1 MADDVVKEMFINES
15 AGSTRLAI
23 VENGQLVELYLERPD
38 HQRMVGSIYKGV
50 VENVI
55 PGMQAAFVDIGY
67 SVNAFLPFAEI
78 ENLNDLD
85 YVTLGE
91 DVLADREPPEEGRS
105 ANGESS
111 PLERPPS
118 RRKRSARGADDKLAA
133 DKSRRNKSGHQD
145 RTRPSGRLQSSKA
158 LPTNIDLKTGQ
169 EILVQIIKE
178 PFAGK
183 GPRVTTDIAIP
194 GRLLVLVQNAN
205 FIGISKKIADKYEVR
220 RLRKIVE
227 SFKPDG
233 FGVIVRTVAEGR
245 DQKVLTKDFNN
256 LWQSWLELE
265 KLFRS
270 RPGPL
275 VLYQDL
281 TTTDSVIRDLLT
293 SDVDKVIIDSKEIYK
308 RLTSYLRDVSPSQ
321 VNLVEFYRGKGTIFS
336 SHDIDGQIDK
346 ILQRKVWLK
355 SGGYIVLEHTEAM
368 LVVDVNSGRFI
379 GKADHEQ
386 NSLKINLE
394 AAREVARQLRLR
406 DIGGL
411 IIIDFIDMQDE
422 ANRKK
427 IYNELVKELKKDRAR
442 VAVSPISEFGLLE
455 MTRERVRLSL
465 FHTMSEEC
473 PTCQGLGRVPSKD
486 AMVTSIDSWL
496 RRFRTHHKDRRLI
509 ITVHPS
515 LAEYLSDTKTKVV
528 KNLMWQHWVF
538 LEIKTDETISL
549 DRFRV
554 YSKRRKTDVTDE
566 V

>member
-1 MADDVVKEMFINES
+1 MADDVVKEMYINES

-23 VENGQLVELYLERPD
+23 VENDRLVELYVERPD

-78 ENLNDLD
+78 GNPESLEDLTLSDDEIEN
-85 YVTLGE
+85 
-91 DVLADREPPEEGRS
+91 EPRGGKNGRQRNS
-105 ANGESS
+105 RGGNGNKPAANAKTQQSN
-111 PLERPPS
+111 RPS
-118 RRKRSARGADDKLAA
+118 RGKPMGKTD
-133 DKSRRNKSGHQD
+133 
-145 RTRPSGRLQSSKA
+145 
-158 LPTNIDLKTGQ
+158 IDLKTGQ
-169 EILVQIIKE
+169 EILVQVIKE

-194 GRLLVLVQNAN
+194 GRLLVLVQNAD

-220 RLRKIVE
+220 RLRKVVE
-227 SFKPDG
+227 SFKPDN
-233 FGVIVRTVAEGR
+233 FGIIVRTISEGR
-245 DQKVLTKDFNN
+245 DQKVLTKDYQN
-256 LWQSWLELE
+256 LWQSWKELE
-265 KLFRS
+265 SLANNK
-270 RPGPL
+270 PGP
-275 VLYQDL
+275 VLLYRDL
-281 TTTDSVIRDLLT
+281 TTIDSVIRDLLT
-293 SDVDKVIIDSKEIYK
+293 SDVDKVIIDSKEICK

-321 VNLVEFYRGKGTIFS
+321 VNLVEYYRGKAPIFS
-336 SHDIDGQIDK
+336 NSDIEGQIDK
-346 ILQRKVWLK
+346 SLQRKVWLK

-394 AAREVARQLRLR
+394 ASREVARQLRLR

-411 IIIDFIDMQDE
+411 IIIDFIDMHED
-422 ANRKK
+422 ANKK
-427 IYNELVKELKKDRAR
+427 KVYSELVKELKKDRAK

-465 FHTMSEEC
+465 LHAVSEEC
-473 PTCQGLGRVPSKD
+473 PTCKGLGRVPSKD
-486 AMVTSIDSWL
+486 SMITSIDSWL
-496 RRFRTHHKDRRLI
+496 RRFRSNHKDRRLV

-515 LAEYLSDTKTKVV
+515 LAGYLKETKSQVV
-528 KNLMWQHWVF
+528 KSFMWQHWVW
-538 LEIKTDETISL
+538 LEIKADEIL
-549 DRFRV
+549 RPDDFHV
-554 YSKRRKTDVTDE
+554 YSKRRKVDVTDE

>member
-1 MADDVVKEMFINES
+1 MADDIVKEMFINET

-23 VENGQLVELYLERPD
+23 VENGRLVELYVERPD

-78 ENLNDLD
+78 GNPES
-85 YVTLGE
+85 
-91 DVLADREPPEEGRS
+91 LADLTLSDDEIDQAPRKNNYGNNR
-105 ANGESS
+105 
-111 PLERPPS
+111 RPS
-118 RRKRSARGADDKLAA
+118 RASNQRSGRNGRKTAPI
-133 DKSRRNKSGHQD
+133 KSG
-145 RTRPSGRLQSSKA
+145 
-158 LPTNIDLKTGQ
+158 IDLTSGQ

-194 GRLLVLVQNAN
+194 GRLLVLVQNAD
-205 FIGISKKIADKYEVR
+205 FIGISKKISDKYEVR
-220 RLRKIVE
+220 RLRKVVE

-233 FGVIVRTVAEGR
+233 FGIIVRTVSEGKNQR
-245 DQKVLTKDFNN
+245 VLAKDFEN
-256 LWQSWLELE
+256 LWRSWKELE
-265 KLFRS
+265 TRANGQ
-270 RPGPL
+270 PGPVL
-275 VLYQDL
+275 LYQDL

-293 SDVDKVIIDSKEIYK
+293 HDVDKVIIDSKEIHK

-321 VNLVEFYRGKGTIFS
+321 VNLVEYYRGKAPIFS
-336 SHDIDGQIDK
+336 NHEIEGQIDK
-346 ILQRKVWLK
+346 TLQRKVWLK

-379 GKADHEQ
+379 GKSDHEQ

-406 DIGGL
+406 DVGGL
-411 IIIDFIDMQDE
+411 IIIDFIDMQEE
-422 ANRKK
+422 ANKRK
-427 IYNELVKELKKDRAR
+427 IYAELVKELKKDRAK

-465 FHTMSEEC
+465 LHSVSDEC
-473 PTCQGLGRVPSKD
+473 PTCKGLGRVPSKD
-486 AMVTSIDSWL
+486 AMITTIDSWL
-496 RRFRTHHKDRRLI
+496 RRFRTNHKDRRLI
-509 ITVHPS
+509 ITVHYS
-515 LAEYLSDTKTKVV
+515 LAEYLRETKSQVV
-528 KNLMWQHWVF
+528 KNFMWQHWVW
-538 LEIKTDETISL
+538 LEIKADDSL
-549 DRFRV
+549 RPDDFRV
-554 YSKRRKTDVTDE
+554 YSKRRKADVTDQ

>member
-1 MADDVVKEMFINES
+1 MADDVVKEMFINET

-23 VENGQLVELYLERPD
+23 VENGRLVELYVERPD

-55 PGMQAAFVDIGY
+55 PGMQAAFVDIDY

-78 ENLNDLD
+78 GNPENLNDL
-85 YVTLGE
+85 TLSDEEIEQAPKRRTNGNNQRPRRGS
-91 DVLADREPPEEGRS
+91 DRRGNRVSRS
-105 ANGESS
+105 GAPVKS
-111 PLERPPS
+111 PV
-118 RRKRSARGADDKLAA
+118 
-133 DKSRRNKSGHQD
+133 
-145 RTRPSGRLQSSKA
+145 
-158 LPTNIDLKTGQ
+158 DLKTGQ
-169 EILVQIIKE
+169 EILVQVIKE

-194 GRLLVLVQNAN
+194 GRLLVLVQNAD
-205 FIGISKKIADKYEVR
+205 FIGISKKIMDKYEVR
-220 RLRKIVE
+220 RLRKVVE

-233 FGVIVRTVAEGR
+233 FGIIVRTVSEGK
-245 DQKVLTKDFNN
+245 DQRVLAKDYDY
-256 LWQSWLELE
+256 LWQSWKALEN
-265 KLFRS
+265 S
-270 RPGPL
+270 ANNQQGP
-275 VLYQDL
+275 VMLYQDL

-293 SDVDKVIIDSKEIYK
+293 SDVDKVIIDSKEIHK

-321 VNLVEFYRGKGTIFS
+321 VNLVEYYRGKPPIFS
-336 SHDIDGQIDK
+336 NHDIEGQIDK
-346 ILQRKVWLK
+346 TLQRKVWLK

-368 LVVDVNSGRFI
+368 MVVDVNSGRFI

-422 ANRKK
+422 ANKKK
-427 IYNELVKELKKDRAR
+427 IYAELLKELKKDRAK

-465 FHTMSEEC
+465 LHSVSEEC
-473 PTCQGLGRVPSKD
+473 PTCKGLGRIPSKD
-486 AMVTSIDSWL
+486 AMITTIDSWL
-496 RRFRTHHKDRRLI
+496 RRFRTNHKDRRLI

-515 LAEYLSDTKTKVV
+515 LADYLLETKTQVV
-528 KNLMWQHWVF
+528 KNFMWQHWVW
-538 LEIKTDETISL
+538 LEIKSNDTLRPDA
-549 DRFRV
+549 FRV